1 MTLDKQTL
9 LEAAKI
15 CEDYPKEFAD
25 DPVNRGQQMCADALR
40 LRAIAAQRPESDRDT
55 VLDFFAWWDF
65 CGRTLYQQGAKSP
78 DIAAQLGWEAAIR
91 ALNNAGGQEIPAQAS
106 AFVRGPSSKTPV
118 PPAPDAAELP
128 QGEPPRVSEGHIGSP
143 RVPSMPPAAAAPSA
157 ASPNGSAEKDD
168 LLRFFVAWHSPGA
181 LPLEMGRDRLHA
193 NRDRAIELLSER
205 KQP

>member
-91 ALNNAGGQEIPAQAS
+91 ALNNAVGEGIPAQAS
-106 AFVRGPSSKTPV
+106 AFVRGPSSK
-118 PPAPDAAELP
+118 
-128 QGEPPRVSEGHIGSP
+128 
-143 RVPSMPPAAAAPSA
+143 
-157 ASPNGSAEKDD
+157 
-168 LLRFFVAWHSPGA
+168 
-181 LPLEMGRDRLHA
+181 
-193 NRDRAIELLSER
+193 
-205 KQP
+205 